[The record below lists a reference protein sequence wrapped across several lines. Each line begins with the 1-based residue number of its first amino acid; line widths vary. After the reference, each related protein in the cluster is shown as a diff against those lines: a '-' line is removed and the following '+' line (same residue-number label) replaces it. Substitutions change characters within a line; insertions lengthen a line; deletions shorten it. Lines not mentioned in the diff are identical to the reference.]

1 MDNGIHT
8 LLHCPSWDAERR
20 NMFAAL
26 GLDLD
31 LDREYARVIEAI
43 MGSSLA
49 FARFCEAVMRAKEEA
64 RETARGIGRPGW
76 YIRLCLHLSRGT
88 LTTRSGWYEYFL

>member
-1 MDNGIHT
+1 
-8 LLHCPSWDAERR
+8 
-20 NMFAAL
+20 MFAAL

-64 RETARGIGRPGW
+64 ERDRERDRRARVVHPPVPPS
-76 YIRLCLHLSRGT
+76 LSGD
-88 LTTRSGWYEYFL
+88 SDYS